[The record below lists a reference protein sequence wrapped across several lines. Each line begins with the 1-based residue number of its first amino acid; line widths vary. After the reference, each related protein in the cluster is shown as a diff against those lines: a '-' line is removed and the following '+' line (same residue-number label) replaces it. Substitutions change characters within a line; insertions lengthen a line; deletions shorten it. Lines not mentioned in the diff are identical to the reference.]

1 MLKNILILG
10 IILVVLNALDVATT
24 LWVLKLGGYE
34 ANPIA
39 NVFIENGTI
48 WFVKMGVSSF
58 VAVFILFAVWKFP
71 QLYTYGKNALIVLNV
86 FYITPFLWN
95 MFGVLVLEGIVKI

>member
-10 IILVVLNALDVATT
+10 IILVVLNALDVAST
-24 LWVLKLGGYE
+24 LWVIELGGTE

-48 WFVKMGVSSF
+48 WFVKMGVSLF
-58 VAVFILFAVWKFP
+58 VALWLLFGVWKYP
-71 QLYTYGKNALIVLNV
+71 QLYKFSRNALIILNV

-95 MFGVLVLEGIVKI
+95 LFGVLVLEGIVKI

>member
-10 IILVVLNALDVATT
+10 IILVVLNALDVAST
-24 LWVLKLGGYE
+24 LWVIELGGTE
-34 ANPIA
+34 ANPAADALIQ
-39 NVFIENGTI
+39 NGTF

-58 VAVFILFAVWKFP
+58 VALWLLFAVWKYP
-71 QLYTYGKNALIVLNV
+71 QLYKFSRNALIVLNV

-95 MFGVLVLEGIVKI
+95 MFGVLVLKGIVNI